1 MVVTVGPWKGVW
13 MSSHWVWPVVLTFLG
28 KMLLWSSFIGGLNCI
43 NLMLCATSG
52 HNLHSFV
59 IASK

>member
-1 MVVTVGPWKGVW
+1 

-28 KMLLWSSFIGGLNCI
+28 KMLLWSSFIRGLNCV
-43 NLMLCATSG
+43 NLMLYAISG